1 MLTVYTIG
9 LWMEN
14 GCLML
19 PATRFL
25 LQERTV
31 LMVQTENLVQMESRV
46 RMALTVLTDS
56 RALPERMELPLS
68 LKLRMATGIFHMITV
83 PLGSS
88 LVRRPAR
95 TERMVKTVR
104 TERTAKMERMEW
116 MEWMVIPCSRMWMPA
131 ILIMCCSYSATAPR

>member
-25 LQERTV
+25 LQERTA
-31 LMVQTENLVQMESRV
+31 LMVQTESRV

-56 RALPERMELPLS
+56 RALPERMELPRS
-68 LKLRMATGIFHMITV
+68 SKLRMATGIFHMITESH
-83 PLGSS
+83 GSS
-88 LVRRPAR
+88 LERLPVR
-95 TERMVKTVR
+95 TERMAKTVR
-104 TERTAKMERMEW
+104 TERTAKTER
-116 MEWMVIPCSRMWMPA
+116 MEWMVIPCSRMWIPA
-131 ILIMCCSYSATAPR
+131 IQTMCCSYSATAPR